1 MKKSNLILVLG
12 ISVFLSGCFEEQP
25 QEEIH
30 TVDWYLK
37 HQDVLIK
44 KVDECMNNP
53 GKLADTPNC
62 KNAIVAYNRR

>member
-1 MKKSNLILVLG
+1 MKKIILMAALP
-12 ISVFLSGCFEEQP
+12 LLLTGCFEEQS
-25 QEEIH
+25 QEEVH